1 MHVSSQ
7 DEFALIA
14 RLTRSLASHSDVL
27 LGVGDDCAVLDLNAD
42 TLLLA
47 TCDSQVEGVHFT
59 LQTAS
64 PEEIGRKALAVNL
77 SDIAAMGGTPRFALV
92 SLILPS
98 HFSLPTLDG
107 IYAGLQ
113 REAELFS
120 TLIVGGNVSGA
131 GKSAQLA
138 IDITLL
144 GIADRGHVLTRSG
157 AHIGDVLCVT
167 GHPGDS
173 AAGLHTLL
181 HPLASSEPALDAA
194 GETKP
199 PLAYSE
205 PALSTVRTAHRTPHP
220 RVREGQLLAQ
230 LGPEIVTSL
239 LDISDGLS
247 GDLVHICERSHVG
260 ARVEVAALPFSPSI
274 LTIAVEA
281 QYDPLLWTLHGGED
295 YELLFT
301 VSPAHLQHV
310 RDLIQNT
317 TGTPVTPIGTILPAS
332 DGLQLLFPD
341 NHIEPMPVKSWN
353 HLAQ

>member
-42 TLLLA
+42 TVLLA

-92 SLILPS
+92 SLILPA
-98 HFSLPTLDG
+98 HFSLPALDG
-107 IYAGLQ
+107 IYTGLQ

-131 GKSAQLA
+131 GKSEQLA
-138 IDITLL
+138 IDITIL
-144 GIADRGHVLTRSG
+144 GTADRAHVLTRSG
-157 AHIGDVLCVT
+157 AHIGDILCVT

-181 HPLASSEPALDAA
+181 HPL
-194 GETKP
+194 TC
-199 PLAYSE
+199 SE
-205 PALSTVRTAHRTPHP
+205 PALSVVRAAHRTPHP
-220 RVREGQLLAQ
+220 RVHEGQLLAQ

-274 LTIAVEA
+274 RTIAAEA
-281 QYDPLLWTLHGGED
+281 RHDPLLWTLHGGED

-301 VSPAHLQHV
+301 VSPEHVQHV

-317 TGTPVTPIGTILPAS
+317 TG
-332 DGLQLLFPD
+332 
-341 NHIEPMPVKSWN
+341 
-353 HLAQ
+353 